1 MNKFVGFAVLSVVG
15 LTVAA
20 CEFNMRAGTNTAA
33 AVPAAV
39 TPDPA
44 PNAGGVAAV
53 RTRMIRRRAIAQLT
67 PNGGTPTTSSGGPAG
82 PVADAGPA
90 APAEAPL
97 VTATTVFGGS
107 TADAESFMGNI
118 FLLPASTTQL
128 PDFTKLVP
136 VGSLF
141 TKTFTVAEGDFTGGF
156 PGVTAQSEF
165 FGIAY
170 DGPLAVT
177 KDAFYEM
184 RLVSDDGARVLIEDS
199 PILSNDG
206 IKAGKTEVTGPVHLK
221 PGVYA
226 LHVEY
231 FQAAKPKVAFQLYIG
246 SKQLGLAER
255 ALTSAL

>member
-15 LTVAA
+15 LSVAA
-20 CEFNMRAGTNTAA
+20 CEFNLRAGTNTAA
-33 AVPAAV
+33 VPAAAAP
-39 TPDPA
+39 TPE
-44 PNAGGVAAV
+44 PNAGGIAAV
-53 RTRMIRRRAIAQLT
+53 RTKMTRRRAFTQLT
-67 PNGGTPTTSSGGPAG
+67 NPPGTPATSSGGPAV

-90 APAEAPL
+90 APTEPPV
-97 VTATTVFGGS
+97 VTTTTVFGGS
-107 TADAESFMGNI
+107 AADAESFMGNI

-128 PDFTKLVP
+128 PDFTKLAP
-136 VGSLF
+136 VGTLF

-177 KDAFYEM
+177 KDAIYEV
-184 RLVSDDGARVLIEDS
+184 RLVSDDGARVLIEDA

-206 IKAGKTEVTGPVHLK
+206 VKAAKSEVSGPVHLK

-231 FQAAKPKVAFQLYIG
+231 FQAAKAKVAFQLYIG
-246 SKQLGLAER
+246 SKQLGLAEK
-255 ALTSAL
+255 ALTSVL